1 MDGSAIDETPLER
14 ELIVLIRKNFDCPA
28 RLLPSDL
35 DPIREIVGDGALD
48 YTLVIGLFHFID
60 RIADLLHVAP
70 ETLPKSLRRFECLRR
85 LTVRIA
91 SLIMSK
97 MDLQNR
103 KFNTSYEE
111 TVENITPLFEQA
123 MGRKPGDVFAPVKS
137 RPGLIEVFRFI
148 LEERVIHTSLKR
160 ETLSDI
166 HRTVEDALPADIED
180 VQGFHERPE
189 NPVEAFA
196 FAGTR
201 YAYRTTKDMI
211 NDLRG
216 MNYDDVGIL
225 DLAIAVAGANF
236 WARTHRLLNLK
247 PELFYVGFEDFG
259 STSAVS

>member
-1 MDGSAIDETPLER
+1 M
-14 ELIVLIRKNFDCPA
+14 IRKNFDQPA
-28 RLLPSDL
+28 RLVPSDL
-35 DPIREIVGDGALD
+35 DPLREIVGDGALD

-70 ETLPKSLRRFECLRR
+70 EALPESLRRFEFLRR

-103 KFNTSYEE
+103 KFNPSYEE
-111 TVENITPLFEQA
+111 TLENITPLFEQA
-123 MGRKPGDVFAPVKS
+123 MDRKPGDAFAPVKS
-137 RPGLIEVFRFI
+137 RPRLIEVFRFI
-148 LEERVIHTSLKR
+148 LEERVIHTSLSR
-160 ETLSDI
+160 ETLANI
-166 HRTVEDALPADIED
+166 HRTVEDALPANIED
-180 VQGFHERPE
+180 VQGFHARPE

-211 NDLRG
+211 DGLRR

-225 DLAIAVAGANF
+225 DLAIAVAGANY
-236 WARTHRLLNLK
+236 WARTHRLLGFE
-247 PELFYVGFEDFG
+247 PGLFYVGFEDLK
-259 STSAVS
+259 STSD